1 MDCRAGRCHF
11 NYIYIIRSGR
21 RPGVPAPAFSAQN
34 MNGGGNFAGAAFVDA
49 KTWAIADPSWLII
62 VG

>member
-1 MDCRAGRCHF
+1 MD
-11 NYIYIIRSGR
+11 
-21 RPGVPAPAFSAQN
+21 
-34 MNGGGNFAGAAFVDA
+34 GGGNFAGAAFVDA